1 MNGRRLITPEGSGV
15 ITHWAASQ
23 LPYQEQPDASIYAT
37 ATLKTEVHADREVVW
52 RGGRYQLRA
61 IVENAPM
68 GERLT
73 ELLARSGIQGYLSAH
88 PRVEFKRHFVTHVR
102 FVCTREPDAWVTC
115 DNEWV
120 ENCDSDPPMTAT
132 QWCTML
138 WYHECSV
145 PAAPGPDTTATRTPL
160 LRASGAS
167 EDTQTERDY
176 RLMLSK
182 HKPSELNPCTLQA
195 MVKAQHA
202 KDPNIGVRVAA
213 ADGQT
218 VEDALLS
225 PSYTISDLR
234 YDIRHGYISLH
245 EPSPA
250 ADQHACHNIEHA
262 EHMSLDPSAGPLPG
276 MLHSG
281 ARTVSRLVDD

>member
-1 MNGRRLITPEGSGV
+1 
-15 ITHWAASQ
+15 
-23 LPYQEQPDASIYAT
+23 
-37 ATLKTEVHADREVVW
+37 
-52 RGGRYQLRA
+52 
-61 IVENAPM
+61 
-68 GERLT
+68 
-73 ELLARSGIQGYLSAH
+73 
-88 PRVEFKRHFVTHVR
+88 
-102 FVCTREPDAWVTC
+102 
-115 DNEWV
+115 
-120 ENCDSDPPMTAT
+120 
-132 QWCTML
+132 
-138 WYHECSV
+138 
-145 PAAPGPDTTATRTPL
+145 
-160 LRASGAS
+160 
-167 EDTQTERDY
+167 
-176 RLMLSK
+176 MLSK
-182 HKPSELNPCTLQA
+182 RKPSELNPCTLQA

-202 KDPNIGVRVAA
+202 KDPSIGVRVAA